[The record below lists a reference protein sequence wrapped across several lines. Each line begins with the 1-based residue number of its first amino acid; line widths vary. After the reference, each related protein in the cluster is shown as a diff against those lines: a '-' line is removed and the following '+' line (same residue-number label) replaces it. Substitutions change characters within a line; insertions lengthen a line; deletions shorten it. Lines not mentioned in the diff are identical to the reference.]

1 MKHEVTSLN
10 TKKALAAALKELM
23 TKKPLSKITVSDIIS
38 VCGVNRKTFYYHFQD
53 IYDLLK
59 WILEQ
64 EAFLVIAQFDL
75 MVDLEQAI
83 TFGLDYVE
91 NNKHILAC
99 AYDSIGRDHLKLFLE
114 KDFHKIVSAY
124 IEGVAKKK
132 NLTVKPDLKV
142 FLERMYTE
150 ILAAMLIDIVTGKHN
165 FDKKTSIEY
174 TVMIFKSSLPAILQA
189 SL

>member
-114 KDFHKIVSAY
+114 NTGFI
-124 IEGVAKKK
+124 
-132 NLTVKPDLKV
+132 KPDGRLIRLIGRNGKMKKET
-142 FLERMYTE
+142 ERRFY
-150 ILAAMLIDIVTGKHN
+150 G
-165 FDKKTSIEY
+165 F
-174 TVMIFKSSLPAILQA
+174 F
-189 SL
+189 